1 VTKTIE
7 MKRFEFV
14 SGAQRGVCFV
24 RVRIKDDGLVF
35 LFAQLDGKYTGIS
48 VTNAVEDIF
57 PAVVKRLENDNELPQ
72 AYAAGGLF
80 NRRSAV
86 EKVLHDAVVISYVPV
101 GRMLGSPSSAPDG
114 IFQVIDLRS
123 KASDVGFGSPITKV
137 VAAQHAGVEVAFMVI
152 DPNDLVY

>member
-1 VTKTIE
+1 MTKTIE

-57 PAVVKRLENDNELPQ
+57 PAVVNRLENDNELPET
-72 AYAAGGLF
+72 YAAGGLF

-86 EKVLHDAVVISYVPV
+86 EKVLPDAVVISYVPV
-101 GRMLGSPSSAPDG
+101 GRMLASPSSAPDG
-114 IFQVIDLRS
+114 TFQIIDLRS
-123 KASDVGFGSPITKV
+123 KASDVGFGPLITKE
-137 VAAQHAGVEVAFMVI
+137 VAAQQAGVEVAFVLV
-152 DPNDLVY
+152 DQDDLDY